1 MYRFKQFICYLL
13 SWFERIDEEFLN
25 YYLDN
30 EERNIFNKLLKT
42 ERQHS
47 IRVAKKSL
55 EVMKVFKIEN
65 FEEFEVV
72 KMCLL
77 HDVGKMY
84 SKINLFLK
92 PVMVLIRNN
101 KKFRKLVFFLN
112 KKKVYNYYKHSK
124 YSFDV
129 LKTLNFSLEVLNS
142 IKYHHSNRDIIN
154 NRYTKILK
162 YCDGVS

>member
-1 MYRFKQFICYLL
+1 MYRFKQFVYYLV
-13 SWFERIDEEFLN
+13 SWFEKIDDEFLN
-25 YYLDN
+25 YYLNN
-30 EERNIFNKLLKT
+30 EEKRIFNKLLKT

-55 EVMKVFKIEN
+55 EVMDIFKIEN

-77 HDVGKMY
+77 HDVGKIH

-92 PVMVLIRNN
+92 PFIVLIRSN
-101 KKFRKLVFFLN
+101 KRFRKLVFFLD
-112 KKKVYNYYKHSK
+112 KQRVYKYYKHSK
-124 YSFDV
+124 YSFDM
-129 LKTLNFSLEVLNS
+129 LKTLNFSFQILNS
-142 IKYHHSNRDIIN
+142 IRHHHSSRNVENDK
-154 NRYTKILK
+154 YTKILK